1 MDCTFLA
8 VTLANGEVKILKMPA
23 ILNPMDNTKANDV
36 TTTAAAKDSKA
47 PSTVV
52 TKGQTPTS
60 GLRAV
65 SPKSNDKEI
74 ETVKNDIE
82 KFAFQEINTAD
93 ATITTIAAKK
103 RRTYAVEKVEEGE
116 SRLGQQPQTVPN
128 EPN

>member
-23 ILNPMDNTKANDV
+23 ILNPMDTKANDV

-103 RRTYAVEKVEEGE
+103 RRTYAVEKVEEG
-116 SRLGQQPQTVPN
+116 GQQPPTVQV